1 MQEVRVGDEIF
12 RFPTDMPDE
21 DIKAAL
27 NKHFGKPQRNVAQ
40 RALDWFKGGQR
51 EENIPLANKANL
63 GLPTD
68 KATKMVGLLAT
79 TASDD
84 RLQSGIKN
92 IIPGAEFDKDQY
104 GNLVVISPVYKDGEP
119 TQQYTRFYPNP
130 KGLDITDIMQGS

>member
-12 RFPTDMPDE
+12 RFPTDMADE

-63 GLPTD
+63 GCRPTKPLKWWD
-68 KATKMVGLLAT
+68 CWRQPRAT
-79 TASDD
+79 T
-84 RLQSGIKN
+84 GC
-92 IIPGAEFDKDQY
+92 
-104 GNLVVISPVYKDGEP
+104 NLA
-119 TQQYTRFYPNP
+119 
-130 KGLDITDIMQGS
+130 